1 MLAWDREI
9 QLIKVESDNSLLI
22 ELVQNGQGDPHVLV
36 EVHQTRDLCRRNGQL
51 QLRHMKQEV
60 NSCAKNL
67 RGKEKCW
74 VLIWLYLI
82 NYQLGARY

>member
-36 EVHQTRDLCRRNGQL
+36 GTS
-51 QLRHMKQEV
+51 
-60 NSCAKNL
+60 NSRPL
-67 RGKEKCW
+67 
-74 VLIWLYLI
+74 
-82 NYQLGARY
+82 